1 MKSFE
6 PSKIPFGGITD
17 IDGAKQ
23 VARRIFEQ
31 YDRDRNGLL
40 DGIEVAPMMVDA
52 YRAMNKGFNPSKA
65 DVDTYSRILDRNND
79 GRVTLQDIEDLAI
92 KYLVGDLGG
101 SIKVE
106 RKDKVEVVKRAAP
119 VYSPQVE
126 QRLDVA
132 RRLFRMFDRDGS
144 GFLDEDEIPGLIIE
158 TYKAMGINNFIPT
171 RDDVKSWLAMGD
183 TNRDG
188 KVSLNE
194 YEDVVIRSLKN
205 AGVKLD

>member
-79 GRVTLQDIEDLAI
+79 GKVTLQDIEDLAI

-158 TYKAMGINNFIPT
+158 TYKAMGINNFMPS

-194 YEDVVIRSLKN
+194 YEDVVLRSLRN
-205 AGVKLD
+205 AGIKLD